1 MDLIK
6 LWPMKSSDL
15 FFWCSAGL
23 TEGGKSLF
31 ILEIVCLPANGCTV
45 KKHKRV
51 KRDLTRVRTVQWCF
65 WCPDMQ
71 YLYTPGS
78 VTDTGILCGCGVN
91 SNYSLSA
98 CSSLFAVALQWV
110 GSVQEVWSKNGHRVK
125 YLHNLHDAGNNL
137 GGLEL
142 WERWSL
148 ERQEINYGLYQPRW
162 FCIIKLFFN
171 NRWWHFYDSYDDEE
185 DDDKITDKSKDL
197 RKKT

>member
-1 MDLIK
+1 MALCLDLIK
-6 LWPMKSSDL
+6 LSPMKSNDL

-110 GSVQEVWSKNGHRVK
+110 GSVQEVWSKMATELNIYTTYMMLETIWEDWSSGR
-125 YLHNLHDAGNNL
+125 D
-137 GGLEL
+137 GL
-142 WERWSL
+142 
-148 ERQEINYGLYQPRW
+148 
-162 FCIIKLFFN
+162 
-171 NRWWHFYDSYDDEE
+171 
-185 DDDKITDKSKDL
+185 
-197 RKKT
+197 